1 MIGKIVK
8 GSAFKG
14 CVQYV
19 MGKNYARL
27 LDSEG
32 VLTESAQTITNS
44 LYTQY
49 LMKPDIK
56 RPVGHISLSY
66 SRHDAPMLTDREM
79 VMFASEYMQQMGI
92 INTQYIVVRH
102 EDREH
107 PHVHIVFNRI
117 DNDGKTIS
125 DKNDRYR
132 NEKVCKELK
141 PKHGL
146 YFAEGK
152 DDVNLDRLRDHDR
165 LKYEIYHAV
174 RDTLKTARNWMELQN
189 GLKAKQVELK
199 FKYKGQTNEIQG
211 VSFIKKNTTFKGS
224 EVDRSFSFANLDRQL
239 AENYKPP
246 MQKQHIE
253 TSREEPTQRSASLID
268 FGMGIFD
275 FPFNPPEKEEYNP
288 YKLKK
293 KKKKRI
299 KL

>member
-19 MGKNYARL
+19 MGKDKTRL

-32 VLTESAQTITNS
+32 VLTDSAQTVTNS
-44 LYTQY
+44 FYTQY
-49 LMKPDIK
+49 LMNPDIK

-66 SRHDAPMLTDREM
+66 SKHDASILTDNKMTELAR
-79 VMFASEYMQQMGI
+79 EYMQQMGI
-92 INTQYIVVRH
+92 VNTQYIIVRH

-141 PKHGL
+141 LKHGL
-146 YFAEGK
+146 YFADGK
-152 DDVNLDRLRDHDR
+152 DDVKLDRLRNHDR
-165 LKYEIYHAV
+165 IKYEIYHAV
-174 RDTLKTARNWMELQN
+174 KDTLKTARNWTELQKR
-189 GLKAKQVELK
+189 LKEKQIELK
-199 FKYKGQTNEIQG
+199 FKYKGQTDVIQG
-211 VSFIKKNTTFKGS
+211 VSFIKDSTTFKGS
-224 EVDRSFSFANLDRQL
+224 EIDRSFSFANLDRQL
-239 AENYKPP
+239 AENSNQSI
-246 MQKQHIE
+246 QKQNIVPQ
-253 TSREEPTQRSASLID
+253 RDEPIQKSASLID
-268 FGMGIFD
+268 FGTGFID
-275 FPFNPPEKEEYNP
+275 FPVNPPENEEYDP

-293 KKKKRI
+293 KKKRRLKV
-299 KL
+299 